1 MTREVA
7 AVTEAEKMKL
17 GLWYDANHD
26 TELTAQRLAAEELC
40 FALNHTRPADTEERN
55 RILRQLI
62 PDLGEG
68 CEILSPFLTDY
79 GCFCRIGDHT
89 SINHGAY
96 LMDGGSITIGRNCF
110 IGPNCGFYTAAHP
123 LPAEQRDRG
132 LEKALP
138 IRIGDHCWLGGNVT
152 VMPGVTIGDHTVIG
166 AGSVVTKDIPDHVV
180 AAGNPCRVLRPSTED
195 DRI

>member
-1 MTREVA
+1 MTESD
-7 AVTEAEKMKL
+7 KMKR
-17 GLWYDANHD
+17 GQWYDANHD
-26 TELTAQRLAAEELC
+26 SELLRQRRAAEALC
-40 FALNHTRPADTEERN
+40 FAFNHTSPDDAETKA
-55 RILRQLI
+55 RILKELI

-79 GCFCRIGDHT
+79 GCYCHIGDHT

-110 IGPNCGFYTAAHP
+110 IGPGCGFYTAAHP
-123 LPAEQRDRG
+123 LLAEDRNRG
-132 LEKALP
+132 LEQALP

-152 VMPGVTIGDHTVIG
+152 VLPGVTIGSDTVIG

-180 AAGNPCRVLRPSTED
+180 AAGNPCRVLRHITEHD
-195 DRI
+195 KL